1 MQGNVRV
8 QSTFLQDGSTLR
20 HKQGL
25 HPCAIIYARPPKAET
40 PSLNQQVFEL
50 LAFHPWGG
58 GGARGTN
65 LCATSLARALARVDL
80 LPLPAL
86 LLQWPRKCY
95 IETSD
100 VVSAV
105 VLLVL
110 LVCSCCC

>member
-58 GGARGTN
+58 GGGAGDEPVCHIARKGAGTGRSSPAA
-65 LCATSLARALARVDL
+65 CVVVTVAT
-80 LPLPAL
+80 
-86 LLQWPRKCY
+86 
-95 IETSD
+95 E
-100 VVSAV
+100 
-105 VLLVL
+105 VLYRNK
-110 LVCSCCC
+110 